1 MRKITPKLVPG
12 HNMEMRGKRKEM
24 TGVVIDNSMDKSAK
38 ILVERLAKHKKYK
51 KYIKYRAKYLVHDSH
66 NVCQVG
72 DTVRIIESRPISKM
86 KRWRV
91 LKVIR

>member
-1 MRKITPKLVPG
+1 MSG

-24 TGVVIDNSMDKSAK
+24 TGVVIDNSMDKSVK

-66 NVCQVG
+66 NKCQIG
-72 DTVRIIESRPISKM
+72 DKVRIIESRPISKM

-91 LKVIR
+91 LKVIN